1 MDTFINTPEAT
12 EQIAANHN
20 IGRSIGWLAA
30 ERANPEQ
37 FMAAHRL
44 AEEFVNVGC
53 SKELVPKAL
62 GTYLA
67 SHPRRLAA
75 LHCDRIQS

>member
-53 SKELVPKAL
+53 SKQLVPKAP
-62 GTYLA
+62 GT
-67 SHPRRLAA
+67 
-75 LHCDRIQS
+75 D